1 MPDASSVHGELS
13 RFSYGNDNV
22 FPSEMGPFA
31 FQELPK
37 EDFVSFS
44 TASEPSRLLDSRL
57 DASKKTVGSVSAL
70 KELVCPQ
77 ALKSTSN
84 LLL

>member
-13 RFSYGNDNV
+13 RFSYANDNG
-22 FPSEMGPFA
+22 FSSEMGPF
-31 FQELPK
+31 QELP

-57 DASKKTVGSVSAL
+57 DASKKTMGSVSAL

-84 LLL
+84 HLL